1 MLANDCA
8 RADATAPPVDHSAP
22 FLRHTRQSRPGSTR
36 SLAPLWDA
44 GTRRR
49 IVIGPGLRPAR
60 LAVLGDSPSS
70 CPPRPRSRADWY
82 PGPGTAH
89 MTAHCPGRGRL

>member
-49 IVIGPGLRPAR
+49 IVIGPGLRPAALR
-60 LAVLGDSPSS
+60 SWAILPVRARPAPGAGRIGIPVLGL
-70 CPPRPRSRADWY
+70 RI
-82 PGPGTAH
+82 
-89 MTAHCPGRGRL
+89 